1 VDNWLLLGKRQIV
14 YETLDGLVDELGK
27 CAEGLRE
34 GLKRLEEDAG
44 RCRPNFVLKRL
55 LESLEIE

>member
-1 VDNWLLLGKRQIV
+1 LLGKRQIV